1 MTPLAH
7 LTWEQPYTAATRAEN
22 ASVGICY
29 FTLGLLR
36 LDWKG
41 PGSDTIHRNENKQE
55 VQCIHTGDMSCGRGR
70 SRRWT
75 MFVYIFDTGTLK
87 ECKQTVTIDSGGF
100 RTDFDGKQNVD
111 PILGI

>member
-1 MTPLAH
+1 
-7 LTWEQPYTAATRAEN
+7 
-22 ASVGICY
+22 
-29 FTLGLLR
+29 
-36 LDWKG
+36 
-41 PGSDTIHRNENKQE
+41 
-55 VQCIHTGDMSCGRGR
+55 MSCGRGR